1 MFHAVKLVE
10 DLSPKVAEPLERSGY
25 QVNTV
30 VGQGWSGLKDDEI
43 WTRVMAEGVFF
54 ITADKGFGDIRVF
67 TPGTHAGILLLRP
80 DRESIVEFQTLLA
93 TLLAGQ
99 RLESL
104 EGAVTVM
111 TPRGIRVRR
120 PISS

>member
-1 MFHAVKLVE
+1 MFHSVKLVE